1 MTNAGEWNSNVAMLY
16 LIIFCIPLFLM
27 VLKWVFEA
35 IPDQIH
41 VNEVVEVE
49 KIVEVPVYQTKVV
62 EKVVYRD
69 RPAKKK
75 KSKNTK
81 PVANNSIK
89 TDVVSGLVGLGFNKS
104 KANTIVSQLISQKN
118 YTNSDSLMRDCLAKL

>member
-1 MTNAGEWNSNVAMLY
+1 MTNAGEWNSNVAMFY

-62 EKVVYRD
+62 EKIVYRD

-75 KSKNTK
+75 KSQNAK
-81 PVANNSIK
+81 PVANNAIK
-89 TDVVSGLVGLGFNKS
+89 MDVVSGLVGLGFNKS
-104 KANTIVSQLISQKN
+104 NANTIVSQLISQKN

>member
-49 KIVEVPVYQTKVV
+49 KIVEVPVYQTKFV

-75 KSKNTK
+75 KSPNAK
-81 PVANNSIK
+81 PIANNSVK
-89 TDVVSGLVGLGFNKS
+89 TDVVAGLVGLGFNKS